1 MSYASV
7 FTNGGSQA
15 VRIPAAFRFTTD
27 RVSVEAVDGGILLRP
42 VAPKKKAFFEFLR
55 SAQLE
60 NGELDLTRD
69 RDVVLARDVRAGRI
83 HEEVAGQADSLL

>member
-42 VAPKKKAFFEFLR
+42 VAPKKKSFFEFLR
-55 SAQLE
+55 SASRAM
-60 NGELDLTRD
+60 LTIC
-69 RDVVLARDVRAGRI
+69 VTWGL
-83 HEEVAGQADSLL
+83 SC

>member
-15 VRIPAAFRFTTD
+15 VRIPAAFRFATD
-27 RVSVEAVDGGILLRP
+27 RVSVEAVDGGVLLRP
-42 VAPKKKAFFEFLR
+42 VAPKKKSFFEFLR

-60 NGELDLTRD
+60 EGELDLTRD
-69 RDVVLARDVRAGRI
+69 RDVGRTV
-83 HEEVAGQADSLL
+83 EL

>member
-15 VRIPAAFRFTTD
+15 VRIPAAFRLNTD
-27 RVSVEAVDGGILLRP
+27 RVSVEAVDGGLLLKP
-42 VAPKKKAFFEFLR
+42 VASKKSSFFEFLR

-60 NGELDLTRD
+60 DGELDLTRD
-69 RDVVLARDVRAGRI
+69 RDFGRT
-83 HEEVAGQADSLL
+83 VKL

>member
-15 VRIPAAFRFTTD
+15 VRIPAAFRFATD

-42 VAPKKKAFFEFLR
+42 VAPKKKSFFEFLR

-60 NGELDLTRD
+60 DGELDLTRD
-69 RDVVLARDVRAGRI
+69 CRRGRY
-83 HEEVAGQADSLL
+83 DSGHAQCR